1 MTAPE
6 TAPHIDVVG
15 GRPEDAALTVSS
27 TKERVVPFAVAAL
40 VCLVAVMTITPAA
53 RQRSKVKRRPS
64 QPRAPGAERSSL
76 GVRRR
81 RLTVATISIA
91 PTSASLP
98 RSLRP

>member
-40 VCLVAVMTITPAA
+40 VCLVAAIVCLIMRLTNDDTTRIIPAA
-53 RQRSKVKRRPS
+53 EVAAEYQSRGG
-64 QPRAPGAERSSL
+64 RA
-76 GVRRR
+76 
-81 RLTVATISIA
+81 
-91 PTSASLP
+91 
-98 RSLRP
+98 

>member
-40 VCLVAVMTITPAA
+40 VCLVAAMA
-53 RQRSKVKRRPS
+53 
-64 QPRAPGAERSSL
+64 
-76 GVRRR
+76 
-81 RLTVATISIA
+81 
-91 PTSASLP
+91 
-98 RSLRP
+98 